1 MAGAAGYLPKD
12 QICYKPV
19 REDRFRSTKRR
30 LQLRRVTP
38 WLNRIFR
45 PSSRQ
50 S

>member
-1 MAGAAGYLPKD
+1 MTGAAGHLTND
-12 QICYKPV
+12 QICHEPV
-19 REDRFRSTKRR
+19 RGDRFGSTMCR

-45 PSSRQ
+45 SSSKQ

>member
-1 MAGAAGYLPKD
+1 MTGAAGYLTND
-12 QICYKPV
+12 QICHEPV
-19 REDRFRSTKRR
+19 RGDRFGSTIRR

-45 PSSRQ
+45 SSSKQ